1 MRFHDKVALVTG
13 AASGIGAATAGLLAA
28 EGASVYCADLD
39 RAGADRQAEAFRR
52 SGADAVPLTL
62 DVTDESQWSAAV
74 SAVVHERGHLDVL
87 VNSAGI
93 SSAAPLVETPLAE
106 WRRVFAVNVDGL
118 FLGLKHA
125 LRVMTPRGGS
135 IVNVTSASGVRAAAG
150 AAAYSSSKAAAAMLT
165 RTAAKECR
173 DQRVPVRINAVA
185 PAGVKT
191 PLWRTMP
198 FFQDLVRELGSEEA
212 AFEAM
217 AGPDGRDQFASPA
230 EIARAVV
237 FLASDDAATITGVE
251 LLVDKGYVL

>member
-1 MRFHDKVALVTG
+1 V
-13 AASGIGAATAGLLAA
+13 
-28 EGASVYCADLD
+28 
-39 RAGADRQAEAFRR
+39 RR
-52 SGADAVPLTL
+52 SGAAASALAL
-62 DVTDESQWSAAV
+62 DVTNENQWSAPVNALV
-74 SAVVHERGHLDVL
+74 NARGRLDIL

-93 SSAAPLVETPLAE
+93 SSAAPLVETSLAE
-106 WRRVFAVNVDGL
+106 WRRVFAINVDGI

-125 LRVMTPRGGS
+125 LRVMTPGGGS
-135 IVNVTSASGVRAAAG
+135 IVNVTSASGVRVAAG

-198 FFQDLVRELGSEEA
+198 FFQDRVRELGSEEA
-212 AFEAM
+212 AFESM
-217 AGPDGRDQFASPA
+217 AGPHGRDRFASPA

-237 FLASDDAATITGVE
+237 FLASDDAATITGIE
-251 LLVDKGYVL
+251 LLVDGGYVLRRASGHHGGGWRG